1 MGLPLDLYI
10 RILNSIYYVEVM
22 HCAWLWCAVVVWWQA
37 EPVVAVVGGDVAAPP
52 EPDAAV
58 VFVQKHGRSARVEG
72 LKNDKFSYFT
82 FYGIRYAEPPV
93 GLRRFQRPVRRYL
106 AGELSATTPCSVC
119 PQPGSNLLNIIGRE
133 DCLCLNV
140 FAPKMPEN
148 EKGSPVVV
156 FIHGGNYKTGSASPY
171 GGKHLTQED
180 TLLVVPQYRLGSLG
194 YITNGER
201 EASGNAGL
209 YDLLIAMTWVK
220 DYIEFFGGDPTR
232 VVIMGQGSGAST
244 ASLLALSTEGRTATG
259 VAALSGTPLSPGAV
273 QSKPEDHAKQIA
285 NRTNCPPEPVERF
298 ILCLRK
304 LPVETIIKADIGVDT
319 NVDTDKFLNEI
330 SGRSGTGARV
340 EGQYDDRGLPTL
352 VDEQPGDVLKKKKQR
367 IPLFTG
373 VTLAETRR
381 AVFGKYSNFL
391 KNKLRVVSDFIK
403 KEILGRLQNTVK
415 TINTIVPV
423 QKTAETVQHLPP
435 VVGLTEYYHRVL
447 DNAVAA
453 VEGLTKIA
461 EATGDALFNFPAYQS
476 VRAWSLGAPSF
487 LYSFEFVG
495 NLTKGSHFLPG
506 VALAENSEQ
515 SAEAKESAVK
525 GPAHGDEL
533 AYIFDPLNEEGKSI
547 ETDDVSLTDSRVRKA
562 FVGMIAKF
570 ARDLN
575 PMGKKNDTK
584 FLGFLPFSKDN
595 DQFLRIDDK
604 ISLDKNFRFCQ
615 MGLWGN
621 MGERLTGTLCKTL
634 FEGLL
639 NPLKLL
645 TPVTGN
651 ETGLAN
657 LIMAP
662 TAGQFSQNNEKN
674 PPQGV
679 VPVILNLNK
688 NPENRISSSKPSAKA
703 DIPGVFGVKN
713 SNENDDVEREDES
726 NIKRPVV
733 SGVINLNTRQ
743 SPIAE
748 QNSRPGNTPS
758 VINLGNFGFGRT

>member
-1 MGLPLDLYI
+1 MYWTWLLYI
-10 RILNSIYYVEVM
+10 
-22 HCAWLWCAVVVWWQA
+22 VVGVWWQTVS
-37 EPVVAVVGGDVAAPP
+37 VVAVVGGDVAAPP

-72 LKNDKFSYFT
+72 IKNDQFSYFT

-106 AGELSATTPCSVC
+106 AGELSASTPCSVC
-119 PQPGSNLLNIIGRE
+119 PQPSANLLKIIGHE

-140 FAPKMPEN
+140 FAPKMPGN
-148 EKGSPVVV
+148 EQGSPVVV

-180 TLLVVPQYRLGSLG
+180 TVLVVPQYRLGSLG
-194 YITNGER
+194 YITNGNR

-209 YDLLIAMTWVK
+209 YDLLVAMTWVK

-232 VVIMGQGSGAST
+232 VVVMGQGSGGST
-244 ASLLALSTEGRTATG
+244 ASLLAMSTEGRTATG

-273 QSKPEDHAKQIA
+273 RANPEDHAKEIA

-304 LPVETIIKADIGVDT
+304 LPAEKIIQADIGVDT

-330 SGRSGTGARV
+330 SGRAGTGARV
-340 EGQYDDRGLPTL
+340 EGEFDDRGLPTL
-352 VDEQPGDVLKKKKQR
+352 VDEEPGDVLKKKKQR
-367 IPLFTG
+367 VPLFTG
-373 VTLAETRR
+373 VTSAETRR
-381 AVFGKYSNFL
+381 IVFGKYSGFL
-391 KNKLRVVSDFIK
+391 KKQLRGVSDFIK
-403 KEILGRLQNTVK
+403 KEIIGRLQNTVK
-415 TINTIVPV
+415 TINTIFPV
-423 QKTAETVQHLPP
+423 KKTAEEALQQLQP
-435 VVGLTEYYHRVL
+435 VVGLQEYYHRIL
-447 DNAVAA
+447 DNSIAA
-453 VEGLTKIA
+453 VEGLTKIV

-476 VRAWSLGAPSF
+476 VRAWSFGAPSY

-506 VALAENSEQ
+506 VALAESSEE
-515 SAEAKESAVK
+515 SAEAKESTLK

-533 AYIFDPLNEEGKSI
+533 AYIFDPLDEEGNSI
-547 ETDDVSLTDSRVRKA
+547 ENDDVSSTDSGVRKA

-584 FLGFLPFSKDN
+584 FLGFLPYSKEN
-595 DQFLRIDDK
+595 DQFLRINDK
-604 ISLDKNFRFCQ
+604 IALDKNFRFCQ

-621 MGERLTGTLCKTL
+621 MAERLTGALCKTL

-645 TPVTGN
+645 TPMTVN
-651 ETGLAN
+651 QTGLAN
-657 LIMAP
+657 LLMPP
-662 TAGQFSQNNEKN
+662 TTGQFIKN
-674 PPQGV
+674 GAKPTYQPLVPGLLNVNKKPESVIVNPNRPTSKV
-679 VPVILNLNK
+679 V
-688 NPENRISSSKPSAKA
+688 
-703 DIPGVFGVKN
+703 IPGFVGVTTKKSVKN
-713 SNENDDVEREDES
+713 SNEKADEDKEENVS
-726 NIKRPVV
+726 KTVV
-733 SGVINLNTRQ
+733 PAVINLNSQ
-743 SPIAE
+743 KSSSVE
-748 QNSRPGNTPS
+748 QITKTYNNRNNNRPS
-758 VINLGNFGFGRT
+758 VINLDNPLGFRV